1 MFLAPMAPLAASAN
15 RLEAE
20 YAAKKSA
27 RTGAVD
33 AKKKP
38 TAREALERSLFVD
51 PLPAVSPVISATLQD
66 SIVDTSPADGLADPG
81 SIVTYKAVITN
92 NGNTDLTNV
101 SFNDVIDPNTTLIN
115 SSIKMAP
122 LARDDSY
129 NANQDTQLVVAAGSG
144 VLTNDSGTPVPT
156 AVVITALA
164 TAHGTVNNLNSDGSF
179 KYTPASGYTGPDSF
193 TYTATNGQSPDATAT
208 VSITVTVAN
217 NAPVLTAGGTLNYTE
232 NDPAAVI
239 DNTITVNDSDSANLT
254 GATAQITGN
263 YQSTEDVLSFVNQL
277 GITGSYN
284 SANGTMTLTGT
295 TTLANY
301 QAALRAVKYNNS
313 SDNPSTAARTV
324 TWIATDGITPST
336 GVTSTI
342 NVTAVNDAPV
352 LANVEAGAL
361 AYNEN
366 DVATAVSSNITVSDV
381 DSTNLTGATVQITGN
396 YQSAED
402 VLSFANQLGITGTY
416 NSANGTMTL
425 AGTTTVANY
434 QTALRAVKYNNTS
447 ENPST
452 LARTVTF
459 QVNDGA
465 GANNLSNTPTRNINV
480 TAVNDAP
487 VVTAGATLNY
497 TENDAA
503 TVIDNTVTVS
513 DVDSTN
519 LTGATIQIT
528 GNYQSGQD
536 VLSFVNQLG
545 ITGSY
550 NSATGTMTLSGTTT
564 LANYQTALGAV
575 KYNNTSENPSTLART
590 VTWIVNDGA
599 AVNNLSTGVTSTIN
613 VTAVNDAPV
622 LAAIEAGALAY
633 SENDPATA
641 VSSTITVSDVDSTN
655 LTGATVQITGN
666 YQSAEDV
673 LSFVNQ
679 LGITGSYNSANG
691 TMTLAGTTTVANY
704 QTALRAVKY
713 NDTSDAPST
722 LARTVTF
729 QVNDGAASNNL
740 SNTQTRNIN
749 VTAVNDAPV
758 LANIEAGAVSY
769 SENDPATA
777 VSSTITVT
785 DVDSANLT
793 SATVQ
798 ITGNYQSAEDVLS
811 FVNQLGITGSYN
823 SANGTMTLSGSSSV
837 ANYQTALRAVKYN
850 NTSENPSTLSRT
862 VTFQVNDGGGVNNLS
877 NTQVRNINVASVN
890 DAPVLAN
897 IEGGALAY
905 TENAAATAVS
915 STITVNDVDSTNL
928 AGATVQITG
937 NYASAEDVLSFVN
950 QLGITGSYNSA
961 NGTMTLSGATTVANY
976 QTALRAVKYNNT
988 SDNPSTSARTVT
1000 FQVNDGGGLNNLSNT
1015 QTRNINVTAVNDA
1028 PGVTAGATLGY
1039 TENDPATVIDNTIT
1053 VNDVDS
1059 ANLTGATVQITGNY
1073 SSTQDVLSFVN
1084 QLGITGSYNSAN
1096 GTLTLS
1102 GTTTTA
1108 NYQTALR
1115 SVMYS
1120 NTSDNPSTLARTVTW
1135 IATDGINPSTGAT
1148 STINVTAVNDAP
1160 VLAAIEGP
1168 ALAYTENDAATSVS
1182 SAITVSDVD
1191 STNLTGATVQITGNY
1206 QSNQDVLSFVTQNGI
1221 SGAYNSTN
1229 GTMTLSGSSS
1239 VANYQTALRAVKY
1252 ANSSDDPST
1261 LTRTVT
1267 FQVNDGAALNNLSN
1281 TQTRNIAVTAVNDPP
1296 TAFGFAALPA
1306 QAGIPIAYPAGKLG
1320 GSDVEAGTTITID
1333 TVPINVTN
1341 GTVVINANGSFTFTP
1356 LPGTAGGTNNAS
1368 FQYRVSDNGNP
1379 GPGVNGNYVTVSFNP
1394 AGPAI
1399 YFTKSVAVG
1408 SGNCTLG
1415 NECTI
1420 ATAVTNIGASTNA
1433 NIFIEDANTQ
1443 SPGNITLTSGSSIIG
1458 QGVVGASFDSFFGIS
1473 APAQGTLA
1481 PRPSINQTRPTISGA
1496 ATITAHNSTQL
1507 RGFNYAPS
1515 GNGLVAVTRTNLVV
1529 GDMNISST
1537 SNTGGQFAVNFTSS
1551 TGTFTF
1557 GPISVTG
1564 SGGGVNFGTT
1574 SSASTASFNDITT
1587 STGPAF
1593 QASSTGATNF
1603 TFQDVTSTS
1612 GRAVDL
1618 NTGTGAF
1625 TFRKIAS
1632 NGGTTGVL
1640 VQSITGSF
1648 TVNGTST
1655 TAGTGGTIQ
1664 SASSNGMKFT
1674 GSNNITLKNMNLT
1687 NNATSQSSANT
1698 ACGNNLVA
1706 GDTTLCTANLYL
1718 SSVATIT
1725 LNNLSISG
1733 STQEGIAGTTVSAL
1747 TLTNSTLSGNGN
1759 EDYEDGLLFKN
1770 LTGTVTI
1777 TGTNVQN
1784 NFSRQ
1789 AHIYNDTGSLTFH
1802 VTGSSFGRTIAPLTS
1817 SQQGLLM
1824 ELHNSAHADVD
1835 IGTTSIVKN
1844 GNGNGLAITAVDSST
1859 LGSSGTHSSLHDST
1873 SLSENG
1879 AHVFIST
1886 GINGVA
1892 YFDTVNNTV
1901 MTKAGLQSIDYFV
1914 GPNSTASGS
1923 ITAVISG
1930 NTIGT
1935 TGVVGS
1941 ACNRAVTLGGCDG
1954 MTIDK
1959 DGAGALSLRIQSN
1972 IIQQVETN
1980 GIALGT
1986 TQSNALNASIIS
1998 NTIREPGYSGGG
2010 ANAQGN
2016 ALLFNV
2022 GANSGSTTTA
2032 CLNIGGAG
2040 VQNSISDTASKTWDI
2055 NSSGASIYFN
2065 TKNATV
2071 TRQPGYA
2078 GTSTDN
2084 AAFAAYTTS
2093 RNTFSLVGGAVAT
2106 LATRFNGSTYGGGAA
2121 CSVPLLLA
2129 AGGVESALNS
2139 PSLLSTF
2146 ALPALAP
2153 TATGSRCGASAKKAE
2168 TVTAPSFVASLDQQQ
2183 VDSIV
2188 AAAIERW
2195 TSTGL
2200 TAGQIG
2206 ILRGIKFDVTDLGG
2220 AYLGES
2226 SNTHV
2231 QIDRNAGGKG
2241 WYIGADSSSDSLFS
2255 RAVSATRRYTDPSS
2269 APAGHLDLLTA
2280 IEHEMGHKLG
2290 LDDSYSEKDRNNLM
2304 YGYLTVGERRLPAP
2318 GQAQTVRPGTQG
2330 TQHLILRNAS
2340 TAELRRAASPIRH
2353 ADNPITPLSG
2363 ETVNVFIGTLPAG
2376 KSVTIYFQVTLNTAM
2391 PAGTT
2396 HVTTQGQVFY
2406 DSGPLAIANPDE
2418 SSPVL
2423 GPDSQPFVY
2432 TDDPKVP
2439 PNTGETDPTVTPIDT
2454 PTASASSVGGQIL
2467 DGNGNPVEGA
2477 AVRMTGSQN
2486 RLTVTD
2492 AAGNYHFDDVD
2503 TNGFYTVVPA
2513 RSNFTF
2519 SPSQRAFSQLSQHT
2533 DAVFTATSTGTALNP
2548 LDTTE
2553 YFVRQQYVDFLG
2565 REPDEAGLGFWVNN
2579 IESCGSDAQCRAIKR
2594 IDTSAAFFLSI
2605 EFQQTGYLVYRTYQA
2620 SFADMPGA
2628 PVPIKLSE
2636 FKPDTAEIGK
2646 NLVVNQSG
2654 WQTVLENNT
2663 QAYMA
2668 EFVQRPRFVSLFA
2681 TTLTPTAFVG
2691 QLFANAGVTP
2701 SDAERAAAVDE
2712 FGSAGTSSDVAA
2724 RARAL
2729 RRVAESTA
2737 LARQEFDQAFVLMQY
2752 FGYLRRDPNTGPD
2765 HDYSGYSFWLGKLD
2779 GFNGNFGD
2787 AEMVK
2792 SFLVSSEYR
2801 GRFPR

>member
-1 MFLAPMAPLAASAN
+1 MLMAPMAPLAASAN
-15 RLEAE
+15 RIEAAH
-20 YAAKKSA
+20 AARKSA
-27 RTGAVD
+27 RTGSVD
-33 AKKKP
+33 TKRKP

-51 PLPAVSPVISATLQD
+51 PLPAGSPPISATLQD
-66 SIVDTSPADGLADPG
+66 SIIDTSPADGFADPG
-81 SIVTYKAVITN
+81 SIITYKAVITN

-115 SSIKMAP
+115 SSVKFSP
-122 LARDDSY
+122 VARDDSY
-129 NANQDTQLVVAAGSG
+129 NANQDTQLVVTAGSG
-144 VLTNDSGTPVPT
+144 VLANDSGAPAPT
-156 AVVITALA
+156 AVVITGFA
-164 TAHGTVNNLNSDGSF
+164 TAHGTVDNLNSDGSF

-193 TYTATNGQSPDATAT
+193 TYTATNGQPPDATAT

-217 NAPVLTAGGTLNYTE
+217 NAPVLTAGGTLGYTE
-232 NDPAAVI
+232 NDAATVI
-239 DNTITVNDSDSANLT
+239 DNTITVTDSDSANLT

-284 SANGTMTLTGT
+284 SANGTLTLTGT

-301 QAALRAVKYNNS
+301 QTALRAVKYNNS
-313 SDNPSTAARTV
+313 SENPSTAARTV
-324 TWIATDGITPST
+324 TWIATDGITPSA

-342 NVTAVNDAPV
+342 NLTAVNDAPV
-352 LANVEAGAL
+352 LANIEAGAL

-366 DVATAVSSNITVSDV
+366 DAATAVSSTITVSDA
-381 DSTNLTGATVQITGN
+381 DSTNLTAATVQITGN

-402 VLSFANQLGITGTY
+402 VLSFVDQLGITGSY
-416 NSANGTMTL
+416 NSGTGTMSL
-425 AGTTTVANY
+425 SGTTTVANY

-447 ENPST
+447 ENPNT

-465 GANNLSNTPTRNINV
+465 GASNLSNTPTRNINV
-480 TAVNDAP
+480 TSVNDAP

-503 TVIDNTVTVS
+503 TVIDNTVTVT

-519 LTGATIQIT
+519 LTGATVQIT
-528 GNYQSGQD
+528 GSYASTED
-536 VLSFVNQLG
+536 VLSFANQLG
-545 ITGSY
+545 ITGGY
-550 NSATGTMTLSGTTT
+550 NSANGTLTLTGTTT
-564 LANYQTALGAV
+564 LANYQTALRAV
-575 KYNNTSENPSTLART
+575 KYNNTSDNPSTLART

-599 AVNNLSTGVTSTIN
+599 AANNLSTGVTSTIN

-622 LAAIEAGALAY
+622 LAAIEGSALAY
-633 SENDPATA
+633 TENDAATA
-641 VSSTITVSDVDSTN
+641 VSSTITVNDVDSAN
-655 LTGATVQITGN
+655 LTGATVQITGS

-673 LSFVNQ
+673 LSFANQ
-679 LGITGSYNSANG
+679 LGITGSYNSTNG
-691 TMTLAGTTTVANY
+691 TMTLSGTTTVANY

-713 NDTSDAPST
+713 NNTSDTPST

-729 QVNDGAASNNL
+729 QVNDGAGANNL

-769 SENDPATA
+769 NENDPATA
-777 VSSTITVT
+777 LSSTITVT
-785 DVDSANLT
+785 DVDSTNLT
-793 SATVQ
+793 AATVQ

-823 SANGTMTLSGSSSV
+823 SVNGTMSLSGSSSV

-850 NTSENPSTLSRT
+850 NSSDNPSTVSRT
-862 VTFQVNDGGGVNNLS
+862 VTFRVNDGAGVNNLS
-877 NTQVRNINVASVN
+877 NTQTRNINVASVN

-897 IEGGALAY
+897 IEAGALAY

-928 AGATVQITG
+928 ASATVQITG
-937 NYASAEDVLSFVN
+937 NYASAEDVLSFAN
-950 QLGITGSYNSA
+950 QLGITGSYNST
-961 NGTMTLSGATTVANY
+961 NGTMTLSGTTTVANY

-1028 PGVTAGATLGY
+1028 PVVTAGATLGY

-1084 QLGITGSYNSAN
+1084 QLGITGSYNSVN
-1096 GTLTLS
+1096 GTLTLT
-1102 GTTTTA
+1102 GTTTAA

-1115 SVMYS
+1115 SVLYS

-1160 VLAAIEGP
+1160 VLANSGSG
-1168 ALAYTENDAATSVS
+1168 LSYTEDGVPAVIN
-1182 SAITVSDVD
+1182 SAITITDVD
-1191 STNLTGATVQITGNY
+1191 STNLIGATVTISANLQANK
-1206 QSNQDVLSFVTQNGI
+1206 DVLSFANTATI
-1221 SGAYNSTN
+1221 IGAYNGSTGVLTLT
-1229 GTMTLSGSSS
+1229 GTDT
-1239 VANYQTALRAVKY
+1239 VANYQAALRNVKY
-1252 ANSSDDPST
+1252 SSTSQDPST
-1261 LTRTVT
+1261 LTRTVSY
-1267 FQVNDGAALNNLSN
+1267 QVNDGGPVANLSN
-1281 TQTRNIAVTAVNDPP
+1281 TITSSVSVTAVNDPP
-1296 TAFGFAALPA
+1296 TATGYAGLPA
-1306 QAGIPIAYPAGKLG
+1306 QAGIPIAYPAGKLN
-1320 GSDVEAGTTITID
+1320 GSDNAEEAA
-1333 TVPINVTN
+1333 N
-1341 GTVVINANGSFTFTP
+1341 GTVVTLATTPDSVTNGAVSIGADGSFTFTP
-1356 LPGTAGGTNNAS
+1356 NSNGLPAS
-1368 FQYRVSDNGNP
+1368 FTYHVNDNGKP
-1379 GPGVNGNYVTVSFNP
+1379 GAGLPSPAATVSFTV
-1394 AGPAI
+1394 AGPPL
-1399 YFTKSVAVG
+1399 YFVKSG
-1408 SGNCTLG
+1408 GGGNCTLG
-1415 NECTI
+1415 SECTL
-1420 ATAVTNIGASTNA
+1420 ATAITKMNTDGPGATAIANA
-1433 NIFIEDANTQ
+1433 VAFISDANTQ
-1443 SPGNITLTSGSSIIG
+1443 SPGTITLGAAGQSIIG
-1458 QGVVGASFDSFFGIS
+1458 QGVVAASFDSLFGIS
-1473 APAQGTLA
+1473 APAQGTLMA
-1481 PRPSINQTRPTISGA
+1481 RPAVNQARPTISGA
-1496 ATITAHNSTQL
+1496 APITAHNSSSL

-1515 GNGLVAVTRTNLVV
+1515 GNGLIAASRTNLVV

-1537 SNTGGQFAVNFTSS
+1537 SNTGGQFAVSFTSS

-1564 SGGGVNFGTT
+1564 SGGGVKFGTT

-1603 TFQDVTSTS
+1603 TFHDVSSST

-1618 NTGTGAF
+1618 NAGTGSF
-1625 TFRKIAS
+1625 TFHKIAAS
-1632 NGGTTGVL
+1632 GADNGVL
-1640 VQSITGSF
+1640 VQSITGGF
-1648 TVNGTST
+1648 TVNGDST
-1655 TAGTGGTIQ
+1655 TAGSGGTIQ
-1664 SASSNGMKFT
+1664 NTTLNGMKFV
-1674 GSNNITLKNMNLT
+1674 SSSNITLKNMNLT
-1687 NNATSQSSANT
+1687 NDAQTQTVGGASSACGGDLAT
-1698 ACGNNLVA
+1698 GNNLSCVA
-1706 GDTTLCTANLYL
+1706 GLFLQSTTT
-1718 SSVATIT
+1718 VT
-1725 LNNLSISG
+1725 LNNLSVSG
-1733 STQEGIAGTTVSAL
+1733 SKQQGINGNATNGLTITNSTITGNGDESFEDGILLQNASGTIGITGTTVTNNRARQMHIGNLSGTMTLNTSNSTYGRTAIGTADAQQGVL
-1747 TLTNSTLSGNGN
+1747 LQLQGTSNSTINATTLTINKSFGSVATNAFQINADNGSPTVN
-1759 EDYEDGLLFKN
+1759 GSITSSSFDTYAAAVFVNAG
-1770 LTGTVTI
+1770 GTANVTFDTMNNATMTNTSLQAINYTILGGGPGITAKI
-1777 TGTNVQN
+1777 TGT
-1784 NFSRQ
+1784 
-1789 AHIYNDTGSLTFH
+1789 
-1802 VTGSSFGRTIAPLTS
+1802 
-1817 SQQGLLM
+1817 
-1824 ELHNSAHADVD
+1824 
-1835 IGTTSIVKN
+1835 
-1844 GNGNGLAITAVDSST
+1844 
-1859 LGSSGTHSSLHDST
+1859 
-1873 SLSENG
+1873 
-1879 AHVFIST
+1879 
-1886 GINGVA
+1886 
-1892 YFDTVNNTV
+1892 
-1901 MTKAGLQSIDYFV
+1901 
-1914 GPNSTASGS
+1914 
-1923 ITAVISG
+1923 ISG
-1930 NTIGT
+1930 NTMNGCNP
-1935 TGVVGS
+1935 VGS
-1941 ACNRAVTLGGCDG
+1941 TCHGIDLNTGTDQNGELHLLIDNNNIQGTIGGVTLLA
-1954 MTIDK
+1954 
-1959 DGAGALSLRIQSN
+1959 DGAASPGTGKVHLRIIRNS
-1972 IIQQVETN
+1972 ITN
-1980 GIALGT
+1980 
-1986 TQSNALNASIIS
+1986 
-1998 NTIREPGYSGGG
+1998 PGGG
-2010 ANAQGN
+2010 ASAIRAGIELQA
-2016 ALLFNV
+2016 ALSSPGGPNIALC
-2022 GANSGSTTTA
+2022 T
-2032 CLNIGGAG
+2032 NIGGAG
-2040 VQNSISDTASKTWDI
+2040 VQNTITGDWGRNSSTSGIYLRQRFSPANSWALPGYGGTASDTTAVQNYLNARNTI
-2055 NSSGASIYFN
+2055 SGATFS
-2065 TKNATV
+2065 
-2071 TRQPGYA
+2071 
-2078 GTSTDN
+2078 ST
-2084 AAFAAYTTS
+2084 ASTTTGAYT
-2093 RNTFSLVGGAVAT
+2093 
-2106 LATRFNGSTYGGGAA
+2106 NGA
-2121 CSVPLLLA
+2121 CSTPLLLGQGGVNA
-2129 AGGVESALNS
+2129 AASSLPWSLASASRYDLPIGFKAASPSTDVVASPLGSAGGSLNQKQLE
-2139 PSLLSTF
+2139 P
-2146 ALPALAP
+2146 
-2153 TATGSRCGASAKKAE
+2153 
-2168 TVTAPSFVASLDQQQ
+2168 
-2183 VDSIV
+2183 IV
-2188 AAAIERW
+2188 AAAIARW
-2195 TSTGL
+2195 SAAGL
-2200 TAGQIG
+2200 TPQQVA
-2206 ILRGIKFDVTDLGG
+2206 ILRALQFDVTDLGG

-2226 SNTHV
+2226 SNSHI
-2231 QIDRNAGGKG
+2231 QLDRNAGGKG
-2241 WYIGADSSSDSLFS
+2241 WYIGADSSSDLLFS
-2255 RAVSATRRYTDPSS
+2255 RAVSTTRRYTDPSS

-2318 GQAQTVRPGTQG
+2318 GQAQAVQSGRQG

-2340 TAELRRAASPIRH
+2340 AAELRRAATPIRH
-2353 ADNPITPLSG
+2353 ADNPVTPLSG

-2376 KSVTIYFQVTLNTAM
+2376 PLPEGKSVTIYFQVMLNTAM
-2391 PAGTT
+2391 PANTT

-2406 DSGPLAIANPDE
+2406 DSAPLAIANPDE

-2432 TDDPKVP
+2432 TDDPKANP
-2439 PNTGETDPTVTPIDT
+2439 DTGPSDPTVTPIDT

-2477 AVRMTGSQN
+2477 AVRMTGSQT

-2579 IESCGSDAQCRAIKR
+2579 IESCGDDARCRAGKR
-2594 IDTSAAFFLSI
+2594 VDTSAAFFLSI

-2620 SFADMPGA
+2620 AFADMPGA

-2646 NLVVNQSG
+2646 DLVVNKSG

-2663 QAYMA
+2663 QAYMT

-2681 TTLTPTAFVG
+2681 TTLTPTEFVG

-2701 SDAERAAAVDE
+2701 SDAERAAAVNE

-2737 LARQEFDQAFVLMQY
+2737 LAKQEFDQAFVLMQY
-2752 FGYLRRDPNTGPD
+2752 FGYLRRDPNTGAD
-2765 HDYSGYSFWLGKLD
+2765 HDYSGFTFWLGKLD

-2792 SFLVSSEYR
+2792 SFLVSGEYR